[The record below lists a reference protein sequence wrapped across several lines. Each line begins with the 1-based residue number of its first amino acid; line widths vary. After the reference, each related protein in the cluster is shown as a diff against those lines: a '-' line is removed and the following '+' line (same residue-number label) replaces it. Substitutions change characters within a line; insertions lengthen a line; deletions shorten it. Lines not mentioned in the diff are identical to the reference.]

1 MLIFLLLFYK
11 AGKMCDVKAS
21 KRSSSTNSLFTQRAQ
36 ESPLATSVLVYLPSV
51 PSYDCHDNDL
61 VAMPIFQCYCV
72 FMPADCTFHLLL
84 FLISSDSSSHPLQY
98 IMWDSYY
105 MVLLKFT
112 HTHTHAHSHRC
123 FDKLWFKSLSLKSGG
138 VSVQSVSRMSLNR
151 PNEWTNGRSDGWL
164 EG

>member
-112 HTHTHAHSHRC
+112 HTRTHTRTDALIS
-123 FDKLWFKSLSLKSGG
+123 FDSKAL
-138 VSVQSVSRMSLNR
+138 V
-151 PNEWTNGRSDGWL
+151 
-164 EG
+164 